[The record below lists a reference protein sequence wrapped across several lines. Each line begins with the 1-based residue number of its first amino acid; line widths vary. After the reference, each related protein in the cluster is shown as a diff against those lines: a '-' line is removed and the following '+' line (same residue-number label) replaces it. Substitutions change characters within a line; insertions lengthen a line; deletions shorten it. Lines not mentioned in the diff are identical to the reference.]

1 MEEEKSDSIKIKIPA
16 IPKVNTEVFR
26 GNPWVLS
33 TIVLALLVLMY
44 LFSSFNGITGNV
56 ISSSDAGDI
65 VTEFL
70 NSQFVGDVEIL
81 GIEYLESGFYQ
92 IQLAVEGQLA
102 ELYVTRDGKNIV
114 QGIIPVSDF
123 FGGDDE
129 EVSRLTDIQGSS
141 FQATGDEVCTNEEGK
156 PYVILFSTTW
166 CPHCTWIKETFDSLA
181 GEDFASEIS
190 LQHWELDTGD
200 NTLTSKVET
209 EVPSDL
215 LAMYNNYN
223 PQGSIPTYVFGC
235 QYSRQGNGYESQDD
249 LEAEFA
255 DFELIIN
262 KLIE

>member
-1 MEEEKSDSIKIKIPA
+1 
-16 IPKVNTEVFR
+16 
-26 GNPWVLS
+26 
-33 TIVLALLVLMY
+33 MY

-70 NSQFVGDVEIL
+70 NSQPIGELEIL
-81 GIEYLESGFYQ
+81 SIEYLESGFYQ
-92 IQLAVEGQLA
+92 VQIAVEGQLA
-102 ELYVTRDGKNIV
+102 ELYVTKDGKNLV
-114 QGIIPVSDF
+114 QGIIPVSEF
-123 FGGDDE
+123 FKGDNKE
-129 EVSRLTDIQGSS
+129 EVSELIDIEGSS
-141 FQATGDEVCTNEEGK
+141 FQDTGDEVCNDDEGK

-181 GEDFASEIS
+181 DEDFASQVNI
-190 LQHWELDTGD
+190 QHWELDTGD
-200 NTLTSKVET
+200 NMITSEIET

-235 QYSRQGNGYESQDD
+235 KYSRQGNGYESQDD